1 MKDLAGLV
9 REAQR
14 LQAEMARAEAQL
26 EELEVE
32 GSSGAGLV
40 RVTLNGKGAARRV
53 AIDPSLLAP
62 SEQGVLEDLLVAAT
76 NDAKQKADAR
86 AQELMKSV
94 SGGLAGFLP
103 PGFKPPF

>member
-14 LQAEMARAEAQL
+14 LQAEMARVESTLEAAEI
-26 EELEVE
+26 E
-32 GSSGAGLV
+32 GQSGAGMV

-53 AIDPSLLAP
+53 AIDPSLLKP
-62 SEQGVLEDLLVAAT
+62 EEQGVLEDLLVAAV
-76 NDAKQKADAR
+76 NDAKAKADAQ
-86 AQELMKSV
+86 AQEMVKSV
-94 SGGLAGFLP
+94 SGGLAGMLP